1 MAIPPDEVVRLTE
14 DEVVRHPLFRN
25 FSGVSASHPPMRGWL
40 ATSVCGTGAHT
51 YGLLQLSDKSAGR
64 DFDASDE
71 ENVREL
77 AALIGEMLEA
87 MRGAIRKGGS

>member
-1 MAIPPDEVVRLTE
+1 
-14 DEVVRHPLFRN
+14 
-25 FSGVSASHPPMRGWL
+25 MRGWL
-40 ATSVCGTGAHT
+40 ATSVCGADGHT

-77 AALIGEMLEA
+77 AAPIGEMLDA
-87 MRGAIRKGGS
+87 MRGRIRDAGR